1 MAWSF
6 AGNSKTHPELESWS
20 RGGNGVSYERS
31 LWPAIERKISDR
43 VSDGQFVRK
52 SLPTAH
58 GDGGSIQPEKISRQS
73 LFSAQMR
80 EVGSD
85 VASLTQAVEKNPRGS
100 TERVE
105 R

>member
-1 MAWSF
+1 MAWST
-6 AGNSKTHPELESWS
+6 AGNSKTNPKLESWS
-20 RGGNGVSYERS
+20 RGGNGISDERS

-43 VSDGQFVRK
+43 VSDDQFVRK

-58 GDGGSIQPEKISRQS
+58 GDGGSIQPENIGGQS

-85 VASLTQAVEKNPRGS
+85 VASFTQAIEKNTRDS
-100 TERVE
+100 AERVE